1 MYKSARLATNRH
13 LASDHCIYV
22 YQGTGEE
29 KIILAYH
36 VDDIICNK
44 KISTS
49 ARTILDSPF

>member
-49 ARTILDSPF
+49 SRTILDSPF